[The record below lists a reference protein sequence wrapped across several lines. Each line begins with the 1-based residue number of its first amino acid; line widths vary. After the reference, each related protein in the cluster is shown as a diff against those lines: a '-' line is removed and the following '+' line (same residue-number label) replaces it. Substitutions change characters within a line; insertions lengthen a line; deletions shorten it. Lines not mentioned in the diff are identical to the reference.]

1 MAVIYRCDGS
11 TRNPSPRRVKR
22 QRVAAGRRHPLSRHG
37 NCMGTVGDGRAP
49 RRCGCR
55 GPECEGSV
63 VLQNSVLVAFN
74 AFMTLKGGK
83 LTLGN
88 LLGFFDAE
96 RGSKLIE
103 NEALS
108 S

>member
-1 MAVIYRCDGS
+1 M
-11 TRNPSPRRVKR
+11 
-22 QRVAAGRRHPLSRHG
+22 
-37 NCMGTVGDGRAP
+37 
-49 RRCGCR
+49 
-55 GPECEGSV
+55 
-63 VLQNSVLVAFN
+63 LQNSVLVAFN

-96 RGSKLIE
+96 LGSELIE

-108 S
+108 SHVLEAANHR